1 MDYTRE
7 PIIETVITPK
17 EGCKLVLR
25 NTKGA
30 SQEEYFVDAV
40 EVVTFGTTHFFRSLE
55 KPKPF
60 LIPTT
65 DFEVLEVR
73 EPRMILKTSGIDR
86 SIKISGGKEKP
97 QKEHHPKETHQKE
110 SYKEPSEEKRH
121 EDKKPE
127 EKKQEEKRQDDKEG
141 SGERKRNRRSSRRR
155 RDRDDDQEPKG
166 ESLVEGGELPPPPK
180 LIAPPPTLI
189 SETLS
194 RYRDQEQ
201 FKGAFYEKE
210 AERREE
216 PIIEEE
222 RPFFSETGEFNE
234 ADDLLF
240 RTPAPEPAS
249 EGRVRRHRHRKE
261 EVPQVKEVSHI
272 EEDPFDNP
280 PLIGDDM

>member
-1 MDYTRE
+1 VDYTRE

-30 SQEEYFVDAV
+30 SQEEYFVDAI

-86 SIKISGGKEKP
+86 SIKISGGKEKSH
-97 QKEHHPKETHQKE
+97 KEHHHPKEQV
-110 SYKEPSEEKRH
+110 EEKRQ
-121 EDKKPE
+121 PE
-127 EKKQEEKRQDDKEG
+127 EKKQEDKRPDDKEG
-141 SGERKRNRRSSRRR
+141 QGERKRNRRSSRRR
-155 RDRDDDQEPKG
+155 RDKDEEQEPKG
-166 ESLVEGGELPPPPK
+166 ENLVEGGELPPPPR

-194 RYRDQEQ
+194 RYRDQDQ
-201 FKGAFYEKE
+201 FKGAFYDKE
-210 AERREE
+210 TETKEE
-216 PIIEEE
+216 LVKEEE
-222 RPFFSETGEFNE
+222 RPFFSATEEFNE

-240 RTPAPEPAS
+240 RTTPQESPS
-249 EGRVRRHRHRKE
+249 EGRVRKPRHAKE
-261 EVPQVKEVSHI
+261 EVPHM

-280 PLIGDDM
+280 PLIGDDD

>member
-17 EGCKLVLR
+17 DGCKLVLR

-40 EVVTFGTTHFFRSLE
+40 ELVTFGTTHFFRSLE

-60 LIPTT
+60 LLPTT

-73 EPRMILKTSGIDR
+73 EPRLILKTSGIDR

-97 QKEHHPKETHQKE
+97 HKEHAPKEVKE
-110 SYKEPSEEKRH
+110 QEEKR
-121 EDKKPE
+121 PE
-127 EKKQEEKRQDDKEG
+127 EKKSEEKEQQQQP
-141 SGERKRNRRSSRRR
+141 SQNERKRNRRSSRRR
-155 RDRDDDQEPKG
+155 RDREEEGDVKAAVEQP
-166 ESLVEGGELPPPPK
+166 VEGGELPPPPR

-189 SETLS
+189 SETLA

-201 FKGAFYEKE
+201 FKGAFYD
-210 AERREE
+210 REE
-216 PIIEEE
+216 EAKKEEVAVEQE
-222 RPFFSETGEFNE
+222 RPFFSGTGEFDE
-234 ADDLLF
+234 SDDLLF
-240 RTPAPEPAS
+240 RTTSQESSS
-249 EGRVRRHRHRKE
+249 EERVRKPRHTHS
-261 EVPQVKEVSHI
+261 EVPEL

-280 PLIGDDM
+280 PLISED